1 MTAFDEIL
9 ERVNAAETQLQK
21 EKLEE
26 ELKKGMLAASG
37 RQVAAY
43 SLRATCVER
52 CCNCAQTRAL
62 NARARTPAEIKKL
75 QRYRDNIK
83 MWIASAE
90 IKQKTPLEDARR
102 VCVLA
107 IVAQCLLPEPS
118 PRHMHTVLRRHYSCV
133 RVCVRACVQNIERK
147 MEAFK
152 VVERETK
159 TKAYSREGLMR
170 DTPLSAEERK
180 RMKSREWV
188 RDVVDKLSEQMDEMD
203 ADIERLGMS
212 SKRKDK
218 ETIAELEALV
228 KSHRYAL

>member
-1 MTAFDEIL
+1 M
-9 ERVNAAETQLQK
+9 RRRRRRRRW
-21 EKLEE
+21 
-26 ELKKGMLAASG
+26 G
-37 RQVAAY
+37 
-43 SLRATCVER
+43 C
-52 CCNCAQTRAL
+52 
-62 NARARTPAEIKKL
+62 ARAYGCTHAYACTGAHAFAAEIKKL

-102 VCVLA
+102 VCAPLA
-107 IVAQCLLPEPS
+107 TRAPVRPHTRDTHCH
-118 PRHMHTVLRRHYSCV
+118 PRVCV
-133 RVCVRACVQNIERK
+133 CARVCVRVQNIERK

-203 ADIERLGMS
+203 ADIERLGAS

-218 ETIAELEALV
+218 ETVAELEALV
-228 KSHRYAL
+228 KSHRYAASAPRAWAHTRFP